1 VSERSMPILQEH
13 QGLASDTTN
22 PSEYVPN
29 SDERREIK
37 LVTRLFEKAKK
48 HRKKYDEKWLDY
60 YKMFRG
66 KQWKEQRPSYRH
78 SEVINFVFQAIQSS
92 VPIVTDARPKF
103 EFLPQ
108 EPQDLELATIL
119 TEVCQADWDSQNWN
133 YTTAEVVY
141 DGHFYGTGMGNMGF
155 NPDADYG
162 QGQITY
168 ESADPFYCFPDPNA
182 HKVNDGKKRSRYF
195 IYAEPVDIEVLKRE
209 YPEHKDHLKPDL
221 IDLVQGEKTS
231 LDQVKFKSP
240 TDNKTVLEGQS
251 AYDVGSTDQCLKITC
266 YLYSDEFDEE
276 EIKDRLDGGLE
287 VSRYEQRLKYPNG
300 QKICIAGGVH
310 LHSGPIPFDDGVF
323 PYARFVNYIL
333 PREFWGISEVEQLE
347 SPQKV
352 FNKLVSFSLDV
363 LTLMG
368 NPVWVVDNNSG
379 VDTDNLYNKPGLII
393 EKAPN
398 TEVTRQEGVQLQPFV
413 LQLID
418 RMETWFQDIS
428 GRSDV
433 TQGINPSGVTAA
445 SAITT
450 LQEAAQTRIR
460 LKSRNLDAFL
470 QDLGQLYLSR
480 VFQFYSS
487 PRIFRLTNNPN
498 AQKYFKFYVESE
510 TAPDGQVQRK
520 AVIRDYIPQPDGSM
534 AESLQAR
541 EFQIRGGFDVKV
553 TTGSSLP
560 FAKAQ
565 KANLSFKL
573 FEDGAIDEPALLEGV
588 EYPNWEAV
596 WGRVEQRKAD
606 MAAQQ
611 AQAEAAKAGGG
622 APPTPA
628 GNPPLPPA

>member
-1 VSERSMPILQEH
+1 MSEQGVPILQEH
-13 QGLASDTTN
+13 QGLQSESTN
-22 PSEYVPN
+22 PSEYTPN
-29 SDERREIK
+29 AEEKRNIK

-78 SEVINFVFQAIQSS
+78 SEVINFIFQAIQSS
-92 VPIVTDARPKF
+92 VPILTDPRPKF
-103 EFLPQ
+103 DFLPQ
-108 EPQDLELATIL
+108 EPQDLELANIL
-119 TEVCQADWDSQNWN
+119 TEVCQSDWDSGNWN
-133 YTTAEVVY
+133 YQTAEVVY
-141 DGHFYGTGMGNMGF
+141 DGHFYGTGMGCLGF
-155 NPDADYG
+155 NPEADFG
-162 QGQITY
+162 QGRITY

-182 HKVNDGKKRSRYF
+182 RQINDGRKRSRVF
-195 IYAEPVDIEVLKRE
+195 TYAEPVDIEVLKHE

-240 TDNKTVLEGQS
+240 TDNRVVMEGQS
-251 AYDVGSTDQCLKITC
+251 AYDVGTSDQCLKITC
-266 YLYSDEFDEE
+266 YLYSEEFDEE
-276 EIKDRLDGGLE
+276 EITDRLDGGLE
-287 VSRYEQRLKYPNG
+287 VKRYEQRLKYPNG
-300 QKICIAGGVH
+300 QKIVIAGGVH
-310 LHSGPIPFDDGVF
+310 LSCGPIPFDDGLF
-323 PYARFVNYIL
+323 PYAKFVNYIL

-347 SPQKV
+347 SPQKI
-352 FNKLVSFSLDV
+352 FNKMVSFALDV

-379 VDTDNLYNKPGLII
+379 VDTDNLYNKPGLVI

-398 TEVTRQEGVQLQPFV
+398 TTVQRQEGVQLQPFV

-433 TQGINPSGVTAA
+433 TQGVNPTGVTAA
-445 SAITT
+445 SAISQ
-450 LQEAAQTRIR
+450 LQDAAQTRIR
-460 LKSRNLDAFL
+460 LKARNLDAYL
-470 QDLGQLYLSR
+470 QDMGQMYLSR
-480 VFQFYSS
+480 VFQFYTS

-498 AQKYFKFYVESE
+498 SQKYFKFYVESQE
-510 TAPDGQVQRK
+510 GPDGQVSRK
-520 AVIRDYIPQPDGSM
+520 AVVRDYIPQPDGSM

-541 EFQIRGGFDVKV
+541 EYQIRGGFDVKV

-565 KANLSFKL
+565 RSDLSFKL
-573 FEDGAIDEPALLEGV
+573 FDAGAIDEPALLEGV

-596 WGRVEQRKAD
+596 WGRVEQRKAE
-606 MAAQQ
+606 MAQQ
-611 AQAEAAKAGGG
+611 EAAAKAGG
-622 APPTPA
+622 APPPS
-628 GNPPLPPA
+628 NPPLPPA